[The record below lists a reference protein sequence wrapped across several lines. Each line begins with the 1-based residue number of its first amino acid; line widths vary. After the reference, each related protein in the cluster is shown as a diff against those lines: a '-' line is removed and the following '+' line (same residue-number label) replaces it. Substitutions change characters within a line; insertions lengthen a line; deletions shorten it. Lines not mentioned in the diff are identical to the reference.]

1 MNNKEISYKNSYKY
15 EFIYLHDSLSIPQK
29 SKYISYRNNISDM
42 NNKEYK
48 KFYKTHKNFNITNK
62 NSHSFHK
69 SLLHL
74 KLSLN
79 PKYKNNEKICL
90 TERNLEQKRE
100 NDNFKNQYEKI
111 FLTNTDTKTLT
122 IQRTKKLNP
131 LILITEYNNKYNK
144 KNYEDKHIN
153 IPANTFLS
161 YGNNK
166 YLYFVHDIT
175 KEKVSEFIEDS
186 KMVRTAKFINN
197 IKNDRKK
204 KKMDL
209 SELKIKENK
218 INIQSLKKTSKL
230 LDIYKRCFGEYNK
243 FLINEI
249 KREKK
254 ILNDYSEKKKSLE
267 DQVNI
272 LQKQFD
278 DIIKELEAA
287 NNFKNIFTAI
297 KNKKKIEDFN
307 QSSKQFIE
315 DLLKKLK
322 EKIFRK
328 RELIISKTKRITIK
342 RSQNE
347 KSKGRKKSLDNF
359 LNIKL
364 QSQKNINSVKK
375 EERKDSKK
383 DFRRS
388 STILMA
394 PKKLKKKSE
403 RFNSLQ
409 PFTSRKKKL
418 VNTFNNNIFGLDF
431 DIEKNENFILDNILK
446 LMHEYNNVNSEMVDL
461 KVTYE
466 KEENDETNKKHN
478 KYVNNQNNDLLYEKN
493 NYKTSLAKFKILH
506 HYNKDYSLH
515 FAIYRKINDMIS
527 SIIKFKVK
535 KFNSLIDNLRK
546 IYDKNKL
553 FYTYYYNQKESN
565 TRKTYFE
572 QELFAYIHNGLLLIE
587 QLLYQLI
594 NQKNIYLKSDLYQEK
609 ILEYESKMDTAKKI
623 INNREKRT
631 KDILRKEKIY
641 EQAIQKSNKIIF
653 RSFRKIPRNYP
664 CKIQKRLNTDFD
676 NNEDEK
682 WFLY

>member
-388 STILMA
+388 STILMV
-394 PKKLKKKSE
+394 PKKLKKKCE
-403 RFNSLQ
+403 RYNSLQ
-409 PFTSRKKKL
+409 P
-418 VNTFNNNIFGLDF
+418 
-431 DIEKNENFILDNILK
+431 
-446 LMHEYNNVNSEMVDL
+446 
-461 KVTYE
+461 
-466 KEENDETNKKHN
+466 
-478 KYVNNQNNDLLYEKN
+478 
-493 NYKTSLAKFKILH
+493 
-506 HYNKDYSLH
+506 
-515 FAIYRKINDMIS
+515 
-527 SIIKFKVK
+527 
-535 KFNSLIDNLRK
+535 
-546 IYDKNKL
+546 
-553 FYTYYYNQKESN
+553 
-565 TRKTYFE
+565 
-572 QELFAYIHNGLLLIE
+572 
-587 QLLYQLI
+587 
-594 NQKNIYLKSDLYQEK
+594 
-609 ILEYESKMDTAKKI
+609 
-623 INNREKRT
+623 
-631 KDILRKEKIY
+631 
-641 EQAIQKSNKIIF
+641 
-653 RSFRKIPRNYP
+653 
-664 CKIQKRLNTDFD
+664 
-676 NNEDEK
+676 
-682 WFLY
+682 